1 MSGNNSD
8 KNNNQEIN
16 DKHRNMT
23 IKGDTNSS
31 RLTHDHE
38 AFIHQ
43 IRLFSGLTSQE
54 LKSIDK
60 GKEVWFEEG
69 DKIIAEGEH
78 DTFYVLLDGKVEVI
92 LRDGSKEAVL
102 STYNPGDHFGEL
114 PIILGWTNHSC
125 AAYATK
131 KSHLLRWGQEEFWR
145 MIYSSPAL
153 TRQILNSMAQL
164 LKTLETVLQQ
174 NQKLIAL
181 GGLAAGLAH
190 ELNNPAAAANRAVT
204 QLADSIQEWRSLVQK
219 LNEQRSM
226 TAPQW
231 SYLSK
236 LRNDIIK
243 FDSNLTSALNK
254 NSTNNSYTMDDAL
267 TQSEKEDQI
276 INWLS
281 SQGIYDGWKLASD
294 LVSFGADIDN
304 LNDIVNSVVL
314 PQLSSA
320 SANSDNKTMEQKLLL
335 EEILRWLNATSRV
348 DHLLYE
354 IKSSTKRISELISAV
369 KSYSYMD
376 QAPLQDVN
384 IHDGIESTLT
394 MLQHKLKK
402 ADITIVR
409 EYESGLPH
417 VNAIGNEL
425 NQVWTNLIDN
435 AIDSIGSHGTILI
448 RTKNERKS
456 HILVEIVDSGSQGI
470 PKEIQSRIF
479 EPFFTTK
486 ELGKGTGLG
495 LSISYRIIVDTHKGD
510 MRFSS
515 KPGETSFQVRL
526 PIIYKGIE
534 QKYWDWIK
542 PEDSSNRANGSN
554 NIAQSVG

>member
-1 MSGNNSD
+1 MSENNND
-8 KNNNQEIN
+8 KNNNQEID

-23 IKGDTNSS
+23 INTDSKSS
-31 RLTHDHE
+31 SLTHDHE

-54 LKSIDK
+54 LKLIDK
-60 GKEVWFEEG
+60 GKEVWFKEG
-69 DKIIAEGEH
+69 DKILAEGEH
-78 DTFYVLLDGKVEVI
+78 DTFYVLLDGKVDVI

-114 PIILGWTNHSC
+114 PIILGWTDHSC

-131 KSHLLRWGQEEFWR
+131 KSHLLRWDKEEFWR

-190 ELNNPAAAANRAVT
+190 ELNNPAAAANRAVA
-204 QLADSIQEWRSLVQK
+204 QLSNSIQEWRSLVQK
-219 LNEQRSM
+219 LNEQRNM

-243 FDSNLTSALNK
+243 FDSNPTYTLNK
-254 NSTNNSYTMDDAL
+254 NSANNNYTTDDAL
-267 TQSEKEDQI
+267 AQSEKEEKMID
-276 INWLS
+276 WLE
-281 SQGIYDGWKLASD
+281 SQGIKEGWKLASD

-304 LNDIVNSVVL
+304 LNDIVNNVVL
-314 PQLSSA
+314 TKLSSA
-320 SANSDNKTMEQKLLL
+320 SACSDYKTVEQKLLL

-348 DHLLYE
+348 DILLNE

-384 IHDGIESTLT
+384 IHEGIESTLI
-394 MLQHKLKK
+394 MLQHKLRQ

-435 AIDSIGSHGTILI
+435 AIDSIGNHGTILI

-456 HILVEIVDSGSQGI
+456 NILVEIVDSGSQGI

-495 LSISYRIIVDTHKGD
+495 LSISHRIIVDTHKGD

-515 KPGETSFQVRL
+515 EPGETSFQVRL

-542 PEDSSNRANGSN
+542 PEDSSNRADGN
-554 NIAQSVG
+554 NIA

>member
-1 MSGNNSD
+1 MSGNGSD

-16 DKHRNMT
+16 KEDGNMNVNVDT
-23 IKGDTNSS
+23 DTNNNAM
-31 RLTHDHE
+31 THDHE

-43 IRLFSGLTSQE
+43 IRLFSGLTGQE
-54 LKSIDK
+54 LQSIQK
-60 GKEVWFEEG
+60 GKEVWFEAG
-69 DKIIAEGEH
+69 DKILAEGEH
-78 DTFYVLLDGKVEVI
+78 DTFYVLLDGKVEVV

-131 KSHLLRWGQEEFWR
+131 KSHLLKWGQEEFWQ

-204 QLADSIQEWRSLVQK
+204 QLSNSIQEWRSLVQK
-219 LNEQRSM
+219 LNEQDSI
-226 TAPQW
+226 TPSQW
-231 SYLSK
+231 AYLSK
-236 LRNDIIK
+236 LRNDTL
-243 FDSNLTSALNK
+243 NLGSKLTDTHK
-254 NSTNNSYTMDDAL
+254 NFTNNEYTADDAL

-276 INWLS
+276 SDWLGSHGINE
-281 SQGIYDGWKLASD
+281 GWNLTSD
-294 LVSFGADIDN
+294 LVNFGVNIDK
-304 LNDIVNSVVL
+304 LNDIVNNVIL
-314 PQLSSA
+314 PKLSSTG
-320 SANSDNKTMEQKLLL
+320 SDNRIMKENLLL
-335 EEILRWLNATSRV
+335 KDILRWLNATTRV
-348 DHLLYE
+348 DQLLYE
-354 IKSSTKRISELISAV
+354 IKSSTSRISDIISAV

-376 QAPLQDVN
+376 RAPLQNVD
-384 IHDGIESTLT
+384 IHEGIESTLT

-402 ADITIVR
+402 ADITIIR
-409 EYESGLPH
+409 EYESGLPQ

-435 AIDSIGSHGTILI
+435 AIDSIGNHGTILI
-448 RTKNERKS
+448 RTKNDRKRYV
-456 HILVEIVDSGSQGI
+456 LVEIVDNGTRGI
-470 PKEIQSRIF
+470 PKEIQPRIF

-510 MRFSS
+510 ISFSS
-515 KPGETSFQVRL
+515 EPGKTSFEVRL

-542 PEDSSNRANGSN
+542 PEDSSNTTNTN
-554 NIAQSVG
+554 NVA